1 MYARLSP
8 PTCTSCHEQHTSH
21 GVPPALLRRL
31 CRLLGGQEHDVRAD
45 VITEEVELR
54 LARFTQEK
62 NELVL
67 GAHL

>member
-1 MYARLSP
+1 
-8 PTCTSCHEQHTSH
+8 
-21 GVPPALLRRL
+21 L
-31 CRLLGGQEHDVRAD
+31 CRLIGGQEHDVRAD